1 MKGVNSGVALH
12 GATLQHSETA
22 MLRSRRTLGRR
33 ICSLCNSSTR
43 FAWIIAVLLV
53 CLPVAIG
60 YARGGLALQRIGRG
74 ELYVTNGAVMPQPD
88 GSLAIETPSSRAVV
102 RTVPGDSEY
111 QVAEIHFRY
120 LGATATQKPLAFGEL
135 RRQIGLK
142 LRAADS
148 CNVVYVM
155 WRIEPVSRIVVS
167 VKRNAGLHRH
177 AQCGA
182 HGYQTIAPR
191 RHAAPPPIRVG
202 DVHTLRAGLRGR
214 TLTVRADGKAVWQG
228 TLAKEPPAGP
238 PGLRTD
244 NTRVVLEYFAA
255 GFVSPLRHRLRE

>member
-1 MKGVNSGVALH
+1 MF
-12 GATLQHSETA
+12 
-22 MLRSRRTLGRR
+22 RSRRTFGRR
-33 ICSLCNSSTR
+33 IFSSCKSLAC
-43 FAWIIAVLLV
+43 FAWVVAALLV

-60 YARGGLALQRIGRG
+60 YARDGLALQRIGRSD
-74 ELYVTNGAVMPQPD
+74 LYVTNGAVKPRPV
-88 GSLAIETPSSRAVV
+88 GSLAIDTPSSRAVV
-102 RTVPGDSEY
+102 RTVPVDAVN
-111 QVAEIHFRY
+111 QTAEIRFRY
-120 LGATATQKPLAFGEL
+120 LGASAIQKPLASGEL

-142 LRAADS
+142 LHAADS
-148 CNVVYVM
+148 CNLVYVM

-177 AQCGA
+177 LQCGA

-214 TLTVRADGKAVWQG
+214 TLTVRVDGRAVWQG
-228 TLAKEPPAGP
+228 MLAKEPPAGP

-244 NTRVVLEYFAA
+244 DTRVVLEYFAV
-255 GFVSPLRHRLRE
+255 GFVPPPPYRLPE